1 MLDPVNII
9 TTAGLLGVALVV
21 FTESAF
27 FFGFF
32 LPGDTLLFASGIFA
46 LQGFF
51 PLWLIILC
59 IASASILGNSV
70 GYWTGKKIGRKFFER
85 EASLFFNKK
94 RIYDAEHFYERHG
107 AITIVIARFIPIVRT
122 FAPIIAGVG
131 QMKKITFIIFNI
143 IGGFLWA
150 IVVPSIGYYFGS
162 LIPNS
167 DRFLLPIVLLVIGIS
182 LLPVLF
188 NAFRHFILR
197 RHSHHE

>member
-1 MLDPVNII
+1 MLDPINII
-9 TTAGLLGVALVV
+9 TTAGIAGVVIVV
-21 FTESAF
+21 FIESAF

-59 IASASILGNSV
+59 IASASVLGNSV
-70 GYWTGKKIGRKFFER
+70 GYWTGRKIGRKFFER

-94 RIYDAEHFYERHG
+94 RIYEVEHFYERHG
-107 AITIVIARFIPIVRT
+107 AITIIIARFIPIVRT

-131 QMKKITFIIFNI
+131 EMKRTTFIVCNL

-150 IVVPSIGYYFGS
+150 LVVPSIGYYFGS
-162 LIPNS
+162 LVPNP
-167 DRFLLPIVLLVIGIS
+167 DRFLLPIVLFVIGLS
-182 LLPVLF
+182 LLPVLV
-188 NAFRHFILR
+188 NGIRHFLS
-197 RHSHHE
+197 RHR